1 MECIMAPQLS
11 PNTTEYLRQQ
21 SDLSG
26 TWHFTEETSG
36 SYDAPMGFGVQQDGS
51 IRHCG
56 NALVHM
62 DRLDKMV
69 FDNEL
74 RAAAG
79 WPPLHVF
86 TEDEHEEVRRRT
98 EKLEADAA
106 MQHQRYLEVEQRR
119 KRLGLIGKVLS
130 LLLGNLFLV
139 TGIAVGATTV
149 VLMQGTLLQKLAIGF
164 FAFWPGCIP
173 GLFIGPG
180 LSRALKLEE

>member
-1 MECIMAPQLS
+1 
-11 PNTTEYLRQQ
+11 
-21 SDLSG
+21 
-26 TWHFTEETSG
+26 
-36 SYDAPMGFGVQQDGS
+36 MGFGVQPDGS

-56 NALVHM
+56 NAIAHM

-86 TEDEHEEVRRRT
+86 TEDEHEEIRRRT

-106 MQHQRYLEVEQRR
+106 MQHQRYLEVEHRR
-119 KRLGLIGKVLS
+119 ERLGSIGKVLS
-130 LLLGNLFLV
+130 LLLSNLFLV
-139 TGIAVGATTV
+139 TGIAIGTAAA
-149 VLMQGTLLQKLAIGF
+149 VLMQGTLLEMLTVGF
-164 FAFWPGCIP
+164 IAFWPGCIP
-173 GLFIGPG
+173 GLFMGPE